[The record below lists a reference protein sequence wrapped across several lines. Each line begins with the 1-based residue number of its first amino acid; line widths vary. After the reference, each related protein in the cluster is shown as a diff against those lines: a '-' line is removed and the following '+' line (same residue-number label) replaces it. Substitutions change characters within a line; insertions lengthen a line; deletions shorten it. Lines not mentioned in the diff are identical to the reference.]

1 MNLLLAS
8 NSPRRKELLQS
19 LGFNFEVV
27 SIECPVVIDGG
38 RARSANIAPPVTGE
52 HTNELCAELGLPCD
66 VRPVS
71 AEELRNA
78 DEILFSSTSGGPF
91 GVTRIDGRIL
101 SNDRP
106 GPLTNRLREAYW
118 AKRKAGWHAEPVRY
132 DLV

>member
-1 MNLLLAS
+1 M
-8 NSPRRKELLQS
+8 R
-19 LGFNFEVV
+19 
-27 SIECPVVIDGG
+27 GG
-38 RARSANIAPPVTGE
+38 RHRPSDPDRKGSGSQGIRIGGVEAPDRE
-52 HTNELCAELGLPCD
+52 
-66 VRPVS
+66 RVS
-71 AEELRNA
+71 W
-78 DEILFSSTSGGPF
+78 LFTIRRQGGPF